1 MRILHSA
8 LDLGREPTVTR
19 PPALH
24 AVPVGPIVRTLCRLL
39 VVAGVSL
46 ASARLAAVHWHEATA
61 AHHEVTASS
70 VQQDQPVMPVA
81 VAAAVLLL
89 AAIHPLVRSL
99 AVAPDAGLRLRAGIN
114 GLTWGVLVMLAV
126 QFTGEAFAP
135 FPGGHDVVALVLGT
149 AMAVATARTHRHS
162 IGHETYRTF
171 NLMAMLLAAGSIASM
186 SLTPT
191 GEWWSHNFS
200 TLGTSDDV
208 AAACFNAA
216 VVLSGGGIA
225 VMSASLTRSLVLPR
239 FGVRRGGL
247 IAMRALVVAIGVGLM
262 GVGLVPID
270 GDTVL
275 HDAFASSAGAA
286 FGALVIGARWFGRRM
301 PRTLVV
307 VSDVFL
313 VVLLAAWA
321 AYALLSVVNLTVFE
335 VVAFSLVFVWL
346 ITLLVTTSPAGE
358 GESAPVEAS
367 RATTVSRG
375 RLVAASARSFAL
387 SAPTRGIPALAGRS
401 P

>member
-1 MRILHSA
+1 MRILYSA

-19 PPALH
+19 PPAFH
-24 AVPVGPIVRTLCRLL
+24 AVPVGPIVRTLCRML

-46 ASARLAAVHWHEATA
+46 AAVRLAAVHRSESAQHHDPAGAEGPQQLVLLA
-61 AHHEVTASS
+61 AL
-70 VQQDQPVMPVA
+70 VA
-81 VAAAVLLL
+81 VALVL
-89 AAIHPLVRSL
+89 AAILPLIRSL
-99 AVAPDAGLRLRAGIN
+99 AAAPDAGMWLRAGIN
-114 GLTWGVLVMLAV
+114 GLAWGVLVMLAV

-135 FPGGHDVVALVLGT
+135 FPGGHDAVGLVLGS
-149 AMAVATARTHRHS
+149 AMAIATARTHRHS
-162 IGHETYRTF
+162 IGHDTYRTF
-171 NLMAMLLAAGSIASM
+171 NLMAMVLAAGSITSM

-225 VMSASLTRSLVLPR
+225 VMSASLTRSLMLPR

-247 IAMRALVVAIGVGLM
+247 VAMRALVVAIGIGLI

-275 HDAFASSAGAA
+275 HDAFASGAGVA
-286 FGALVIGARWFGRRM
+286 FGALVIGTRWFGRRM

-307 VSDVFL
+307 VSDAFL
-313 VVLLAAWA
+313 VVLVAAWA
-321 AYALLSVVNLTVFE
+321 AYAQLSIVNLTVFE

-346 ITLLVTTSPAGE
+346 ITLLVTTHHAGAT
-358 GESAPVEAS
+358 ESARTEAS
-367 RATTVSRG
+367 TPAPVSRT